1 MKPEYKIR
9 EVTRYVI
16 TRHDGTSTQA
26 LVEADSKKAAQSI
39 LSALIEQ
46 SDRHDAL
53 SDISIDE
60 LGIQKRWRMSL
71 LNEGIKTVGDL
82 RNLSGKDIANFP
94 SIGLAGRV
102 AIQVAVAPYGG
113 LRQD

>member
-1 MKPEYKIR
+1 MKPEYRIR

-16 TRHDGTSTQA
+16 TRHDGESTQA

-53 SDISIDE
+53 LDISIDE
-60 LGIQKRWRMSL
+60 LDIQKRWRMSL

-82 RNLSGKDIANFP
+82 RNLTGKDLYNLP
-94 SIGLAGRV
+94 NVGLAGRL
-102 AIQVAVAPYGG
+102 AIQLAVAPYGG
-113 LRQD
+113 LRKD